1 MRMLPQSSLIFSN
14 RSTLKV
20 TFELSRF
27 ELYPYLQNSL
37 FELSNVRLWQSLLF
51 ELPLLPAHGALVL
64 GLLGPQPLHDAVD
77 VEAVAALTPHLRKC
91 ALVTKNLAPFQNKPE
106 GNHLLQI
113 YSQDSIHQRQ
123 PCKCVNVVKDRLYI
137 IHRHRYCSKD
147 S

>member
-1 MRMLPQSSLIFSN
+1 MLPQSSLIFSN

-77 VEAVAALTPHLRKC
+77 VEAMGALW
-91 ALVTKNLAPFQNKPE
+91 
-106 GNHLLQI
+106 G
-113 YSQDSIHQRQ
+113 S
-123 PCKCVNVVKDRLYI
+123 
-137 IHRHRYCSKD
+137 
-147 S
+147 